1 MDQHVDLLCRKL
13 VCFLYRLHSAISD
26 LNKRAVKMSILALYY
41 RIGHGRKGL
50 PWIVQAPA
58 VWTVAGFMTAFG
70 LSSFMVSFG
79 TFLIC
84 LPCDYRHH
92 ELTTLFQAQ
101 LFLCVPVSRI
111 WDIVHV
117 NDGGCIDVSEFMIT
131 SAAINVT
138 TDIILLLFPLPLLRL
153 FTFNRRQRS
162 KSADSTIALTAANGG
177 HSGSGS
183 RSLYWPYTGYSQH
196 YAALRNHHGRQAC
209 QTGTRLAGE

>member
-1 MDQHVDLLCRKL
+1 
-13 VCFLYRLHSAISD
+13 
-26 LNKRAVKMSILALYY
+26 MSILALYY

-70 LSSFMVSFG
+70 LSSFMVSSHDPLADFV
-79 TFLIC
+79 FPSQQHAAC
-84 LPCDYRHH
+84 SPEANHVV
-92 ELTTLFQAQ
+92 FQAQ

-138 TDIILLLFPLPLLRL
+138 TDILLLLFPLPLLRL
-153 FTFNRRQRS
+153 FKFNRRQRS
-162 KSADSTIALTAANGG
+162 KSANPTNGSTVANDGD
-177 HSGSGS
+177 SGSGS
-183 RSLYWPYTGYSQH
+183 RPLCWPYTGCSQH
-196 YAALRNHHGRQAC
+196 YAPLRNHYGRQAC
-209 QTGTRLAGE
+209 QTRTRLAGE